1 MDEQRILM
9 DSNGVMRV
17 VRRISHEIL
26 ERNKGISNALI
37 VGIERRGVYL
47 AKRLQREIESIE
59 GIRIECESLNVAM
72 YRDDRD
78 YRPKQG
84 NPCTINTT
92 EKLIILVD
100 DVLYTGRTI
109 RAALNA
115 LMDAGRP
122 RAIQLAVLVDR
133 GHRELPI
140 RADYVGKNVP
150 TSHLENV
157 HVNVSEV
164 DGEDS
169 VVLTQIEE
177 GQQEYK

>member
-9 DSNGVMRV
+9 DSDGVMRV

-115 LMDAGRP
+115 LMET
-122 RAIQLAVLVDR
+122 L
-133 GHRELPI
+133 
-140 RADYVGKNVP
+140 
-150 TSHLENV
+150 
-157 HVNVSEV
+157 
-164 DGEDS
+164 
-169 VVLTQIEE
+169 VLTKP
-177 GQQEYK
+177 GQTSNTFTFLSSISARNESKKPCRACFEAE